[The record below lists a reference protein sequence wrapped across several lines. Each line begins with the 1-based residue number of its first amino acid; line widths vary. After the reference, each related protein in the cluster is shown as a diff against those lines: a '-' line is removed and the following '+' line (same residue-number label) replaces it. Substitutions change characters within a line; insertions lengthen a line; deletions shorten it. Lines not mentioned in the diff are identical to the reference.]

1 MKANLVIF
9 SVLTLA
15 SSCSSLDSINKNPAC
30 VVWKEQKYLGPYST
44 EVAESKAAWSGA
56 CRGAHW
62 KCRTVDVSFDE
73 NKNVLIDGV
82 TSVGKIEG
90 TDFKYSLKT
99 QSVDQRPMI
108 TYTALRV
115 YPTLK
120 EVHASISGADV
131 TEETVYKYNDKCSN
145 DQAIIG
151 GIALG
156 MIAEIQ
162 KEK

>member
-1 MKANLVIF
+1 MKSKLMIL

-15 SSCSSLDSINKNPAC
+15 ASCSSVDSINKNPAC
-30 VVWKEQKYLGPYST
+30 VVWKDQKYLGPYST
-44 EVAESKAAWSGA
+44 EVTGSKAAWSGS

-73 NKNVLIDGV
+73 NKNVLINGD
-82 TSVGKIEG
+82 TMIGKIE
-90 TDFKYSLKT
+90 DVNFSYSLKT
-99 QSVDQRPMI
+99 QTADQKPLI
-108 TYTALRV
+108 TYAALRA

-120 EVHASISGADV
+120 EVRASVTGADV
-131 TEETVYKYNDKCSN
+131 TEQTIYQYNDKCST

>member
-1 MKANLVIF
+1 MKSKLLF
-9 SVLTLA
+9 LSVLTLA
-15 SSCSSLDSINKNPAC
+15 ASCSSVDSIQKSPAC
-30 VVWKEQKYLGPYST
+30 VVWKDQKYLGPYST
-44 EVAESKAAWSGA
+44 EVAETKVSWSGS

-73 NKNVLIDGV
+73 NKNVMIGEMNI
-82 TSVGKIEG
+82 GKIEG
-90 TDFKYSLKT
+90 MNFNS
-99 QSVDQRPMI
+99 SVKLDSPDQKMAI
-108 TYTALRV
+108 IYTALRV
-115 YPTLK
+115 YPGLK
-120 EVHASISGADV
+120 EVHASVSGTDV
-131 TEETVYKYNDKCSN
+131 TDQTIYRYNDKCSS

>member
-1 MKANLVIF
+1 MKSKLILL

-15 SSCSSLDSINKNPAC
+15 ASCTSVDSIQKSPAC
-30 VVWKEQKYLGPYST
+30 TVWKDQKYLGPYST
-44 EVAESKAAWSGA
+44 EVAETKASWSGS

-73 NKNVLIDGV
+73 NKNVMFGEMNI
-82 TSVGKIEG
+82 GKIEG
-90 TDFKYSLKT
+90 VNFNS
-99 QSVDQRPMI
+99 SVKLPTNGEKPVI
-108 TYTALRV
+108 VYTALRA
-115 YPTLK
+115 YPDLK
-120 EVHASISGADV
+120 EVHASFSGADV
-131 TEETVYKYNDKCSN
+131 TDQTVYRYNDKCSS

>member
-1 MKANLVIF
+1 MKSKLIF
-9 SVLTLA
+9 LSVLSLVV
-15 SSCSSLDSINKNPAC
+15 SCSSIDSIQKNPAC
-30 VVWKEQKYLGPYST
+30 VVWKDQKYLGPYST
-44 EVAESKAAWSGA
+44 EVGESKVSWSGS

-73 NKNVLIDGV
+73 NKNVMFGEINI
-82 TSVGKIEG
+82 GKIEG
-90 TDFKYSLKT
+90 ENFNS
-99 QSVDQRPMI
+99 SVQLSTNGHKPAI
-108 TYTALRV
+108 VYTALRA

-120 EVHASISGADV
+120 EVHASFSGADV
-131 TEETVYKYNDKCSN
+131 TDQTVYRYNDKCSS

>member
-1 MKANLVIF
+1 MKSKLMIL
-9 SVLTLA
+9 SVLALA
-15 SSCSSLDSINKNPAC
+15 ASCSSVDSINKNPAC
-30 VVWKEQKYLGPYST
+30 VVWKDQKYLGPYST
-44 EVAESKAAWSGA
+44 EVTATKAAWSGS

-73 NKNVLIDGV
+73 SKNVLINGE
-82 TSVGKIEG
+82 TNIGKIEG
-90 TDFKYSLKT
+90 VNFNYSLKT
-99 QSVDQRPMI
+99 QTADQKSLI
-108 TYTALRV
+108 TYTALRA

-120 EVHASISGADV
+120 EVRASVSGADV
-131 TEETVYKYNDKCSN
+131 TEETVYQYNDKCSS

>member
-1 MKANLVIF
+1 MNSKLTIL
-9 SVLTLA
+9 SVLLLA
-15 SSCSSLDSINKNPAC
+15 ASCASLDSINKNPAC
-30 VVWKEQKYLGPYST
+30 VVWKDQKYLGPYST
-44 EVAESKAAWSGA
+44 EVLESKAVWSGS

-73 NKNVLIDGV
+73 NKNVLIDGE
-82 TSVGKIEG
+82 TNIGKIEG
-90 TDFKYSLKT
+90 INFNYLIKT
-99 QSVDQRPMI
+99 QTAQENSLI
-108 TYTALRV
+108 TYTALRA
-115 YPTLK
+115 YSGLK
-120 EVHASISGADV
+120 EVHASVSGADV
-131 TEETVYKYNDKCSN
+131 TKETIYKYNDKCSS

>member
-1 MKANLVIF
+1 MKSKLMIL

-15 SSCSSLDSINKNPAC
+15 ASCSSIDSINKNPAC
-30 VVWKEQKYLGPYST
+30 VVWKDQKYLGPYST
-44 EVAESKAAWSGA
+44 EVTESKAAWSGS

-73 NKNVLIDGV
+73 NKNVLIDGA
-82 TSVGKIEG
+82 TNIGKIEG
-90 TDFKYSLKT
+90 ADFKYSLKT
-99 QSVDQRPMI
+99 QTADQKSLI

-120 EVHASISGADV
+120 EVRASISGADV
-131 TEETVYKYNDKCSN
+131 TEETVYKYNDKCSS